1 VEHYD
6 FDMVSVIISEAIA
19 DSRAAASSVALL
31 AISTLVTL
39 LIAKEILSGLN
50 SARAR
55 RLNSAL
61 TVAIV
66 PLLLVFIISAA
77 FGLFNV
83 LR

>member
-1 VEHYD
+1 
-6 FDMVSVIISEAIA
+6 MIRVITAGVTAGSQ
-19 DSRAAASSVALL
+19 AAASSLALI
-31 AISTLVTL
+31 AISTLIIL
-39 LIAKEILSGLN
+39 LITKEILSGLN
-50 SARAR
+50 SARAK

>member
-1 VEHYD
+1 VGHHD
-6 FDMVSVIISEAIA
+6 FDMISVITSEATA
-19 DSRAAASSVALL
+19 DPQAAASSLALL
-31 AISTLVTL
+31 AVSTLITL

-77 FGLFNV
+77 FGLLNV